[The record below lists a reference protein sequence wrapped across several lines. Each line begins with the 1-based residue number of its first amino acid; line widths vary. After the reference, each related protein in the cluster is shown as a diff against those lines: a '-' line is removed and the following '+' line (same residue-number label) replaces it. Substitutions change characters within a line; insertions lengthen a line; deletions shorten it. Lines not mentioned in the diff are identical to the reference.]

1 MTALVA
7 DNAIV
12 APQAQIDEDVEIG
25 PFCVVGP
32 QAIIGR
38 GTRLENGVT
47 IMGRVTIGQRNHIY
61 PGAVIG
67 GEPQDVSYLG
77 SETQVV
83 IGNHNVIREGV
94 TINRATEKEDGIT
107 YVGSHNFLMANCH
120 VAHDCHVGNRVTIAN
135 NTMLAGHVHVHDHA
149 TLSGGVG
156 VHHFST
162 VGAYSFVGG
171 ISRVIHDVPP
181 YMLAEGIPARP
192 RCVNVVALKRNDFS
206 SSVIKCLTE
215 AHRLIYREKLGLD
228 RAREEIR
235 DGGQL
240 IPQVNELFSFIETQQ
255 DGRHGRSRHTRRA
268 A

>member
-1 MTALVA
+1 MTALVD

-47 IMGRVTIGQRNHIY
+47 IMGRVTIGQRNYIY

-67 GEPQDVSYLG
+67 GEPQDISYLG

-181 YMLAEGIPARP
+181 YMLADGNPARP

-235 DGGQL
+235 DAGQL

-255 DGRHGRSRHTRRA
+255 EGRHGRSRHTRRA

>member
-1 MTALVA
+1 MTALVD

-12 APQAQIDEDVEIG
+12 APQAQIDKDVEIG

-47 IMGRVTIGQRNHIY
+47 IMGRVTIGQRNYIY

-67 GEPQDVSYLG
+67 GEPQDISYLG

-181 YMLAEGIPARP
+181 YMLADGNPARP

-235 DGGQL
+235 DAGQL

-255 DGRHGRSRHTRRA
+255 EGRHGRSRHTRRA